1 MHVERGA
8 PLKSLGEGSC
18 CVMRVEMDA
27 GTFEYS
33 VDRRVGQL
41 PYDLKGRR
49 VESVFFL
56 FASSEVR
63 LDACATR

>member
-1 MHVERGA
+1 
-8 PLKSLGEGSC
+8 
-18 CVMRVEMDA
+18 MDA

-41 PYDLKGRR
+41 PYDLRVRR

-63 LDACATR
+63 LCVRHALKSPRSLQMAVRASLQWRGTGR